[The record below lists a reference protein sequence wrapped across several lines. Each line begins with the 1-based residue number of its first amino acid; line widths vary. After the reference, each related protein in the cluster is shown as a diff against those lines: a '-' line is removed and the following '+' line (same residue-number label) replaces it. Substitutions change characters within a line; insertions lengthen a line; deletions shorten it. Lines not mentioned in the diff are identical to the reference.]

1 MWHLETVLRPRGE
14 PPGGL
19 SGQAA
24 ERGAGRGAEG
34 HLPRPRRTAPHR
46 APPGRLPPPL
56 RATARL
62 RVTYVRPQLRRVHA
76 YTHAYI
82 HICIY
87 IYVRWHTRSGGWWL
101 GLPDLPL
108 RQTRTR
114 IRSVYAYARMS
125 IHIPVKEV
133 QEKFLAEAPR
143 RRGPA
148 GFPLDNG
155 GGWGGWS
162 FLPPPPVPEL
172 RCGDGRPWAAETP
185 PAASGRPAP
194 GAAFPAPASASAPP
208 GRRDPAARRGRPRE
222 AAPALTVAELEQ
234 RGGVVEAAVAG
245 EAVLHPA
252 AALPASPR
260 LSRRPPAAS
269 SPTQLRSGGGWGRGG
284 LLPASLSC
292 HGNPFTP
299 PRLGLGRRPLRSAP
313 PLRRGGETRGAG
325 RGGVTARRRGG
336 RRRRGCSPQ
345 RTRGCSR
352 ARRRLASAAP
362 RRAAQPP
369 PGGWQAEGRSRR
381 RGGGAAPSERGRRD
395 LAGREPL
402 GGRGRREGRASAAAG
417 PGAPLARAGRGGG
430 GGGTGT
436 GTHGGAAGPA
446 GSRVLRLGAG
456 PARPFALG
464 GPAEPPRRR
473 NPAPVWKRGE
483 RRSPVRRRG
492 AVPPARRRDAARRGA
507 LIGARWSG
515 GTARPCGGKCP
526 PSGCGGEPAARP
538 RSDRLRVEGRSFAA
552 SAGAGCRLES
562 AGQPTASA
570 SVPPYRSDALLIA
583 GLADAPRFFHWSNR
597 LRVVA
602 PYALH
607 GFQWRFSWLQ
617 DRVVRIILTL
627 PYNGGGRCVV

>member
-1 MWHLETVLRPRGE
+1 MKFPPSSSCPRVTLRRRAALGGGDAAGSLRQARSRRCLPRAGLRLRPAGA
-14 PPGGL
+14 PG
-19 SGQAA
+19 
-24 ERGAGRGAEG
+24 
-34 HLPRPRRTAPHR
+34 PR
-46 APPGRLPPPL
+46 
-56 RATARL
+56 
-62 RVTYVRPQLRRVHA
+62 
-76 YTHAYI
+76 
-82 HICIY
+82 C
-87 IYVRWHTRSGGWWL
+87 S
-101 GLPDLPL
+101 
-108 RQTRTR
+108 
-114 IRSVYAYARMS
+114 
-125 IHIPVKEV
+125 
-133 QEKFLAEAPR
+133 
-143 RRGPA
+143 
-148 GFPLDNG
+148 
-155 GGWGGWS
+155 
-162 FLPPPPVPEL
+162 
-172 RCGDGRPWAAETP
+172 
-185 PAASGRPAP
+185 P
-194 GAAFPAPASASAPP
+194 GAAAGGGPRPYRCRT
-208 GRRDPAARRGRPRE
+208 GAARRCRRGCCSWRSRPPSCRC
-222 AAPALTVAELEQ
+222 APGLPS
-234 RGGVVEAAVAG
+234 AV
-245 EAVLHPA
+245 PA
-252 AALPASPR
+252 AARCLLAHTAEERRR
-260 LSRRPPAAS
+260 LGPRRPAACL
-269 SPTQLRSGGGWGRGG
+269 TQLPWQPIHSAAAGAG
-284 LLPASLSC
+284 AAAA
-292 HGNPFTP
+292 
-299 PRLGLGRRPLRSAP
+299 PLRSAAEA
-313 PLRRGGETRGAG
+313 RGGDPRGGAG

-627 PYNGGGRCVV
+627 SYNGGGRCVV